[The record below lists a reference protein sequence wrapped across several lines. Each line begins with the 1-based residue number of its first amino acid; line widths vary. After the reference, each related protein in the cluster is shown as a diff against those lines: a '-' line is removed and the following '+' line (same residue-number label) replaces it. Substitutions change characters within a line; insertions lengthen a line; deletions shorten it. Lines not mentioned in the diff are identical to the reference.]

1 MVSCH
6 YNHSLAEYIFCLS
19 LCGLLVDW
27 LECRKGRKQM
37 WATEPCWV
45 AGEEG
50 GNQVVQELKAHTE
63 LNGATWKTTL
73 WYLYWEKS

>member
-1 MVSCH
+1 
-6 YNHSLAEYIFCLS
+6 
-19 LCGLLVDW
+19 
-27 LECRKGRKQM
+27 M

-45 AGEEG
+45 AGEED